1 MLVLCLSLACLS
13 GASAS
18 AAAAAEVP
26 RPGKLGLCVACHG
39 EDGRGQQ
46 PGQPHL
52 AGQDEAY
59 LRSALHR
66 YRDGQRSDSVMNAI
80 AGTLAPADIEALS
93 RWYASRGCA
102 CADGSAP

>member
-1 MLVLCLSLACLS
+1 MLVLCLPLACLS
-13 GASAS
+13 AASAS
-18 AAAAAEVP
+18 AAVAAEAP

-59 LRSALHR
+59 LASALLR
-66 YRDGQRSDSVMNAI
+66 YRDGQRKDSVMNAI
-80 AGTLAPADIEALS
+80 AGTLAPGDIEALA

-102 CADGSAP
+102 CGGAP